1 MATGVRQPRVE
12 NAQTLGDG
20 LMTGLGAPN
29 FALLREHR
37 VEVVTCSEGTM
48 VDAARFFLQRM
59 KLVVEPSGATVLAS
73 IRKIA
78 DQVRG
83 KRVGMIVTGGNTD
96 MRWLCG
102 PEDCRRRLA

>member
-1 MATGVRQPRVE
+1 MQRRTSVRTCGSPQRLQTEEHPEDPPRCE
-12 NAQTLGDG
+12 STTRWPRWG
-20 LMTGLGAPN
+20 L
-29 FALLREHR
+29 LLLP
-37 VEVVTCSEGTM
+37 TY
-48 VDAARFFLQRM
+48 FLLQRM

-96 MRWLCG
+96 LRWLCG